1 MPKIKNKGRSRQ
13 DLHDEIAR
21 LKADK
26 EKLKSEIVR
35 VKVMKDPEPPTEEE
49 LDKRR
54 WKLIEELTGYVN
66 ELKPEDYDPDKLAAC
81 IEEEE
86 RVFGKRLEDLI

>member
-1 MPKIKNKGRSRQ
+1 MARIKTRKKSRA
-13 DLHDEIAR
+13 DLHDENAKLKAEIAR
-21 LKADK
+21 LKA
-26 EKLKSEIVR
+26 L
-35 VKVMKDPEPPTEEE
+35 KDPEPPTEEE

-81 IEEEE
+81 IEDEE